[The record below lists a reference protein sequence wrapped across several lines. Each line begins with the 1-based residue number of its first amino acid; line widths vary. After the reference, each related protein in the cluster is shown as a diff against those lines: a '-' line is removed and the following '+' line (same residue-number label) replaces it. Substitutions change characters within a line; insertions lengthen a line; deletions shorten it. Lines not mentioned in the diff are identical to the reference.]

1 MAKAT
6 HPMKKQTF
14 VIIFSDQ
21 SLETMYC
28 TSKEVLDYA
37 ESKDNKFAVYTK
49 AHYEAEFGPI
59 QPQSSLLDKMQS
71 AGAGKV
77 KDKSEEEPENPHDPY
92 KQCLIETIQK
102 LKEGGDDVFT
112 QAVNLTMKGE
122 RKDLNDR
129 FETGDEVR
137 FYMEDLE
144 SVSDPNVQKLVA
156 LLDTMEETMNSL
168 ANINGLKNEDLEL

>member
-1 MAKAT
+1 
-6 HPMKKQTF
+6 MKKQTF

-21 SLETMYC
+21 SLETMYG

-49 AHYEAEFGPI
+49 ADYEAEFGPI
-59 QPQSSLLDKMQS
+59 KPQSNLLDKMQS
-71 AGAGKV
+71 AGEGKV
-77 KDKSEEEPENPHDPY
+77 KAKSHEEPENEPDPY
-92 KQCLIETIQK
+92 KQCIIDTIQK
-102 LKEGGDDVFT
+102 LQESGDGVFT
-112 QAVNLTMKGE
+112 QAINLAMKGE

-144 SVSDPNVQKLVA
+144 SVTDPNVQKLVA
-156 LLDTMEETMNSL
+156 LLDSIEETMHSL
-168 ANINGLKNEDLEL
+168 TNINGLNNEDLGG

>member
-1 MAKAT
+1 
-6 HPMKKQTF
+6 MKKQTF

-21 SLETMYC
+21 SIETMYG
-28 TSKEVLDYA
+28 TSQEVHDYA
-37 ESKDNKFAVYTK
+37 ESNDNKFAVYTK
-49 AHYEAEFGPI
+49 AAYEAEFGPI
-59 QPQSSLLDKMQS
+59 QPQSNLLDKMQS
-71 AGAGKV
+71 AGEGKI
-77 KDKSEEEPENPHDPY
+77 KEKSDAEPENTPDPY
-92 KQCLIETIQK
+92 KQCIIDTINK

-112 QAVNLTMKGE
+112 QAINLAMKGE

-156 LLDTMEETMNSL
+156 LLDRIEETMQSL
-168 ANINGLKNEDLEL
+168 ANINALNNEDLDL